1 MTLDLPAMQ
10 ALWALA
16 ESDVTAAVR
25 ALDETGARADDV
37 EDATLRPLWAAL
49 EERIRGRRSVDV
61 VTLAECLRATGVL
74 GEVRLERV
82 SALGEYVP
90 RGVEVERLRMLRE
103 AGARRQCLEA
113 MRAAA
118 VKLKAGAPLAEV
130 EAELRLLPSLVAGVR
145 PRVRSAKG
153 DTLRIVDEAEAAWRE
168 GRSPTL
174 RTGWEQLDACWRLIP
189 NLHAV
194 GAQGGVGKTALVAGL
209 VRGWTHNSVTV
220 GVLAYEDDGL
230 ELQRR
235 ILAAEAELELALVY
249 GERLGTQDETERWQA
264 AHVVRQEAERYL
276 LLDDA
281 HPRGTV
287 GDVCASLRVMRARGA
302 HVAILDNLSCVAMD
316 AREERHQAI
325 EDALLAVRET
335 AVELRMPVL
344 VVGHLKRSVTSA
356 DEATTE
362 PRLSDFA
369 GSAGWER
376 YARSCLGMWRG
387 NNGNPRLAVL
397 KQNQGRVGDRFE
409 AVLRPSA
416 ATVVDV
422 VAAVDAEPTERRR
435 YARE

>member
-16 ESDVTAAVR
+16 ESDATAAVR
-25 ALDETGARADDV
+25 ELDETGVGADDV

-61 VTLAECLRATGVL
+61 VTLAECLRAAGVL

-118 VKLKAGAPLAEV
+118 VKLKAGAPLVEV

-209 VRGWTHNSVTV
+209 VRGWTDGAWEGYLCDLAVHPDVARE
-220 GVLAYEDDGL
+220 GVAEELLRAATDG
-230 ELQRR
+230 RPGIR
-235 ILAAEAELELALVY
+235 WTIPAEFV
-249 GERLGTQDETERWQA
+249 
-264 AHVVRQEAERYL
+264 
-276 LLDDA
+276 
-281 HPRGTV
+281 P
-287 GDVCASLRVMRARGA
+287 RARLEAFGW
-302 HVAILDNLSCVAMD
+302 IRNPNGWLLP
-316 AREERHQAI
+316 RE
-325 EDALLAVRET
+325 
-335 AVELRMPVL
+335 
-344 VVGHLKRSVTSA
+344 G
-356 DEATTE
+356 
-362 PRLSDFA
+362 
-369 GSAGWER
+369 
-376 YARSCLGMWRG
+376 
-387 NNGNPRLAVL
+387 
-397 KQNQGRVGDRFE
+397 
-409 AVLRPSA
+409 
-416 ATVVDV
+416 
-422 VAAVDAEPTERRR
+422 
-435 YARE
+435 